1 MTAAPTVPI
10 RLLIAD
16 DQALVRGALG
26 ALLDLEP
33 DLEVQGLAADGAEAL
48 RLAEELQ
55 PDVCLMDIQMP
66 GVDGVEATKRIR
78 AASPQTRVLVV
89 TTFARPGYLRAALD
103 AGASGFVVKD
113 TPAEELAAAVR
124 RVHAGLRVLDPK
136 LAEESLFEGANPL
149 SDRRVP
155 RHRPRLRAAAGRRR
169 TIRGGHRGGG
179 LPVGGHG
186 AQPPLRRDRQDRRRE
201 PGAGGADR
209 VRQGLA
215 LTPLARVGGRA
226 YCEGRRVTEPDRRS
240 A

>member
-1 MTAAPTVPI
+1 MVTAAPTVPI

-33 DLEVQGLAADGAEAL
+33 DLQVQGLAADGAEAL

-66 GVDGVEATKRIR
+66 RVDGVEATTRIR

-149 SDRRVP
+149 SDRERQVL
-155 RHRPRLRAAAGRRR
+155 RLAADGRSAAAIAAEVFLSAGTVRNHLSAAIGK
-169 TIRGGHRGGG
+169 T
-179 LPVGGHG
+179 G
-186 AQPPLRRDRQDRRRE
+186 AENRAQ
-201 PGAGGADR
+201 A
-209 VRQGLA
+209 VRIASDKGWL
-215 LTPLARVGGRA
+215 
-226 YCEGRRVTEPDRRS
+226 
-240 A
+240 

>member
-1 MTAAPTVPI
+1 MTAAPMVPI

-48 RLAEELQ
+48 RLAEDLQ

-66 GVDGVEATKRIR
+66 GVDGVEATKQIR

-149 SDRRVP
+149 SDRERQVL
-155 RHRPRLRAAAGRRR
+155 RLAADGRSAAAIAAEVFLSAGTVRNHLSAAIGK
-169 TIRGGHRGGG
+169 T
-179 LPVGGHG
+179 G
-186 AQPPLRRDRQDRRRE
+186 AENRAQ
-201 PGAGGADR
+201 A
-209 VRQGLA
+209 VRIASDKGWL
-215 LTPLARVGGRA
+215 
-226 YCEGRRVTEPDRRS
+226 
-240 A
+240 

>member
-1 MTAAPTVPI
+1 VVTAAPTVPI

-149 SDRRVP
+149 SDRERQVL
-155 RHRPRLRAAAGRRR
+155 RLAADGRSAAAIAAEVFLSAGTVRNHLSAAIGK
-169 TIRGGHRGGG
+169 T
-179 LPVGGHG
+179 G
-186 AQPPLRRDRQDRRRE
+186 AENRAQ
-201 PGAGGADR
+201 A
-209 VRQGLA
+209 VRIASDKGWL
-215 LTPLARVGGRA
+215 
-226 YCEGRRVTEPDRRS
+226 
-240 A
+240 